1 MEIDR
6 DPLSNAIEEVKE
18 LERLLREAKKRLR
31 FHEKRYL
38 QQGWLDWIYEQLG
51 WV

>member
-18 LERLLREAKKRLR
+18 LERLLSEAKKRLWIQ
-31 FHEKRYL
+31 KKYL
-38 QQGWLDWIYEQLG
+38 HQGWWDWIYEKLG
-51 WV
+51 WF